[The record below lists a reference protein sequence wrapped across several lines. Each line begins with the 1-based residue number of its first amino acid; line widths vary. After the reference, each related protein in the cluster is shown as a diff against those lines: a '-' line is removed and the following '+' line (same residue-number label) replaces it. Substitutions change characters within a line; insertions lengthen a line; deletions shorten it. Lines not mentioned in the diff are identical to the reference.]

1 MAQQQLDP
9 KQLERT
15 KEEIR
20 QLIRQMQALAEQDLP
35 PGTFFAEYL
44 TRLIKAL
51 AAVGGA
57 IWLRT
62 PSGQIQLACELAYL
76 DKADWTQ
83 DRSSTGHGAF
93 LAFLLD
99 EGEPSLLRPHAGPEK
114 HALQFPDANPSDFN
128 LVAVPV
134 IVERQRV
141 GVVEVLLQTDR
152 RPQALANAV
161 EFVQR
166 LSTIIGQYIR
176 RMELKELA
184 GQQELWRQLDDFI
197 KHIHSTLDLRET
209 CYHVVNE
216 AKRVLG
222 CDRVSIALMRGRKA
236 AVYAV
241 SGQDTVERKSNLV
254 QQMSRL
260 ARAVIKSNDN
270 ISFAGLPDENWPPA
284 VRDCV
289 DAFVHESGSKALAV
303 VLLRKPVR
311 RQAGSDEKKQEQ
323 GEPIGALIVE
333 KLHDSRGVEQLRQ
346 QAEVLAEHASRA
358 VNNALEYEQIFLLPV
373 WRTIGKAREWMRG
386 KKLVKL
392 MVVLTVVVGVT
403 AALVFVPKEL
413 RIEGR
418 GEILPEHRQI
428 VFAPEDG
435 IVAEVLIDDG
445 QLVEQG
451 QLILRLDNPEL
462 VRQRQDV
469 RRQLLDAQTRLRQLV
484 AMMAAERR
492 RDDQGPGLRTQIE
505 AEIDSL
511 TKQLE
516 LFDQR
521 IASLQVRAPLAGMIA
536 SWDVRRNL
544 FQRPVKRGDMLVTVA
559 DVDERTWELEVRMPE
574 DQMGH
579 VLEAAE
585 RHERE
590 QLGPLRASFML
601 ASHPEQVFRGYVKKI
616 APQAQFDKERQE
628 HVHLVTVALD
638 GVEKVEV
645 ERIREGD
652 VVKVREVILT
662 FSDGRQL
669 RMTPGAEVR
678 AKIDCG
684 TTSLGYALFHEV
696 IELVHTILF

>member
-20 QLIRQMQALAEQDLP
+20 QLIRQMQALAEQDVP
-35 PGTFFAEYL
+35 PATFFAEYL
-44 TRLIKAL
+44 ARLVKAL
-51 AAVGGA
+51 AGVGGA
-57 IWLRT
+57 IWIRT
-62 PSGQIQLACELAYL
+62 PNGQIQLACEMGYL
-76 DKADWTQ
+76 DKADWTS

-93 LAFLLD
+93 LSYLFD
-99 EGEPSLLRPHAGPEK
+99 EGSACLAPPQSGPERL
-114 HALQFPDANPSDFN
+114 ALQFPDANPSEYN
-128 LVAVPV
+128 LVAAPV
-134 IVERQRV
+134 LVEGQRV
-141 GVVEVLLQTDR
+141 GVVEVLLQADR

-166 LSTIIGQYIR
+166 LCSIIGQYIR
-176 RMELKELA
+176 RAELKELA
-184 GQQELWRQLDDFI
+184 GQQELWRSLDDFI

-209 CYHVVNE
+209 CYHIANE

-222 CDRVSIALMRGRKA
+222 CDRVSVALMRGRKA

-241 SGQDTVERKSNLV
+241 SGQDVVERKSNLV

-289 DAFVHESGSKALAV
+289 DSFVHESGSKALAV

-311 RQAGSDEKKQEQ
+311 PTDQSDGRKTEQ
-323 GEPIGALIVE
+323 GEAIGALIVE

-358 VNNALEYEQIFLLPV
+358 VNNALEHQQIFLLPV
-373 WRTIGKAREWMRG
+373 WRTIGRAREWVRG

-392 MVVLTVVVGVT
+392 LIVLTVLFSVT
-403 AALVFVPKEL
+403 GALVFVPKEL
-413 RIEGR
+413 RVEGR
-418 GEILPEHRQI
+418 GEILPERRQI

-445 QLVEQG
+445 QLVDEG
-451 QLILRLDNPEL
+451 QVLLRLDNPEL

-469 RRQLLDAQTRLRQLV
+469 QRQLLDAQTRLRQLV

-492 RDDQGPGLRTQIE
+492 RDNQGPGLRTQIQ

-511 TKQLE
+511 SKQLE
-516 LFDQR
+516 LFDRR

-544 FQRPVKRGDMLVTVA
+544 LQRPVKRGDVLVTVA

-616 APQAQFDKERQE
+616 APQAEFDKDRQE
-628 HVHLVTVALD
+628 HVHLVTVTLD
-638 GVEKVEV
+638 GVQDVSV
-645 ERIREGD
+645 VRFREGD
-652 VVKVREVILT
+652 IVKVREVILT

-684 TTSLGYALFHEV
+684 KTSLGYALFHQV